1 MFLGTVFA
9 THFTLGGELTSSRLF
24 HGSDA
29 VELSTVKDSVKVAAG
44 LSITSPY
51 GSGGFSYG
59 SSNSSESSKGE
70 KAAQQSMRLAWQA
83 RGGDTLLCSKY
94 VTRITQT
101 FFTDLQGEKER
112 GCMLTP
118 AFLCLSPPAWASTV
132 KDYRLWRIMDVS
144 I

>member
-24 HGSDA
+24 HGSDS

-70 KAAQQSMRLAWQA
+70 KTAQQSMRLAWQA

-94 VTRITQT
+94 VTRRT
-101 FFTDLQGEKER
+101 
-112 GCMLTP
+112 
-118 AFLCLSPPAWASTV
+118 
-132 KDYRLWRIMDVS
+132 
-144 I
+144 